1 MYHFHNLWTH
11 MVSNQRS
18 RFEDQTINTNE
29 NDDLYIISINIL
41 GVKMTDIQLE
51 VTDDILNIKTSSTT
65 DVTPSEAHLLW
76 KEFDIPNRDHQI
88 RLPKAIDLD
97 RISAQ
102 LKNGILKINIP
113 KIQLYKKVIS
123 IKQATS

>member
-11 MVSNQRS
+11 MISNQRPKL
-18 RFEDQTINTNE
+18 EDHAIKINE
-29 NDDLYIISINIL
+29 NSNLHIISFNVF

-51 VTDDILNIKTSSTT
+51 VTDDILNIKTSPTT

-97 RISAQ
+97 RISAH
-102 LKNGILKINIP
+102 LKDGILKISIP
-113 KIQLYKKVIS
+113 KIKPNKKVIN
-123 IKQATS
+123 IKKATP